1 MKITKYI
8 PLLLLLA
15 VVGCQQSEP
24 EAETIVNSDDYANPQ
39 LLASAEWLNEH
50 LDDENVAIVD
60 MRENPEDEFVPG
72 AIYFGGVPEL
82 MDPDHPVASY
92 LKGADD
98 FAELMS
104 ENGITRNETVVIYDE
119 GKNLRSAR
127 LFLALEYYGHP
138 NVKLLNGGIEAW
150 KAIDG
155 EIASV
160 SAEPEPAAF
169 EVTMNE
175 TALCD
180 IQTVLDAIDDENTVI
195 VDARPADQYTG
206 ETVNAQR
213 GGHIPGA
220 VNLYWEEMI
229 NQEGVPTFKTASEIR
244 AIHEN
249 YGITPDKRI
258 ITHCHSNMQAS
269 NAYFVLRLMGYEN
282 ITSYEG
288 SWSEYG
294 NNPDVPV
301 EL

>member
-1 MKITKYI
+1 MKITKFI
-8 PLLLLLA
+8 PLILLLA
-15 VVGCQQSEP
+15 FVGCQQSEP
-24 EAETIVNSDDYANPQ
+24 EAETVLNSDDYTNPQ
-39 LLASAEWLNEH
+39 LLASAEWLNER
-50 LDDENVAIVD
+50 LDDENVTIVD
-60 MRENPEDEFVPG
+60 MRENPEDEFIPG

-98 FAELMS
+98 FADLMS
-104 ENGITRNETVVIYDE
+104 DNGITRDETVVIYDE
-119 GKNLRSAR
+119 GKNLRSSR

-150 KAIDG
+150 KVMDS
-155 EIASV
+155 EIASS

-180 IQTVLDAIDDENTVI
+180 IQTVLDAIDDDNTVI
-195 VDARPADQYTG
+195 VDARPADQYSG

-229 NQEGVPTFKTASEIR
+229 NQEGVPLFKTASEIR
-244 AIHEN
+244 AIHEE